1 MNWREKALNLLN
13 DSLIP
18 VPSELNDLDWKA
30 GVSDKSD
37 RLAQHIS
44 AFANHPGG
52 GVLVFGVN
60 NDGSHFSLNGSAI
73 EDIIKKLGN
82 IAHNNLAN
90 PIQIE
95 HAVMDYEGSTLLFV
109 YIPEQTE
116 KPVHLRGKDIYNSYY
131 RSGGQT
137 LKMSVKQVQILIA
150 QCMGISF
157 EERAAKV
164 NLSIKALLDLLDYQT
179 FYKLIDKNIPKS
191 IDAILD
197 NLIEY
202 GFCYE
207 KNDEWVITNLGA
219 ILFSKDLKH
228 FTSLNG
234 REIIVRIYSGPNN
247 RQLKHEQ
254 RGKFGYAVGFEG
266 LINYIM
272 RNTGEEVINVK
283 RKINPQYPEIAIRE
297 FVANALIH
305 QDFAIDGS
313 PITIEIYSNRLVI
326 TNPGATLNNINRL
339 IDLPPRSRNEKLA
352 QTMLLLHLCER
363 RGSGVDRAIEA
374 VEAMLLPPVK
384 FQNLEDYTRVTL
396 YPQKPLTDMTKKE
409 RIEACYQHACL
420 MWEDNNPINNQS
432 VRDRFGLNKNQ
443 APTATRILADTMEAG
458 LIKTSDDDFV
468 SRKYSIYVPFYA

>member
-1 MNWREKALNLLN
+1 
-13 DSLIP
+13 
-18 VPSELNDLDWKA
+18 
-30 GVSDKSD
+30 
-37 RLAQHIS
+37 
-44 AFANHPGG
+44 
-52 GVLVFGVN
+52 
-60 NDGSHFSLNGSAI
+60 
-73 EDIIKKLGN
+73 
-82 IAHNNLAN
+82 
-90 PIQIE
+90 
-95 HAVMDYEGSTLLFV
+95 
-109 YIPEQTE
+109 
-116 KPVHLRGKDIYNSYY
+116 
-131 RSGGQT
+131 
-137 LKMSVKQVQILIA
+137 
-150 QCMGISF
+150 
-157 EERAAKV
+157 
-164 NLSIKALLDLLDYQT
+164 
-179 FYKLIDKNIPKS
+179 
-191 IDAILD
+191 
-197 NLIEY
+197 
-202 GFCYE
+202 
-207 KNDEWVITNLGA
+207 
-219 ILFSKDLKH
+219 
-228 FTSLNG
+228 
-234 REIIVRIYSGPNN
+234 
-247 RQLKHEQ
+247 
-254 RGKFGYAVGFEG
+254 
-266 LINYIM
+266 M

-363 RGSGVDRAIEA
+363 RGSGVDRAM
-374 VEAMLLPPVK
+374 EAMLLPPVK